1 MDNGMELR
9 VKDYCAFCPDF
20 DADVD
25 KVDITVLADRT
36 QRALTTIRCRHA
48 KSAKEY
54 TGEYRRAEPM
64 KQRWYKVVFET
75 IERKPIRRTVTVC
88 STDSVHASA
97 LVYQQ
102 FGRKKIKVKS
112 AKKVKESE

>member
-1 MDNGMELR
+1 
-9 VKDYCAFCPDF
+9 
-20 DADVD
+20 
-25 KVDITVLADRT
+25 
-36 QRALTTIRCRHA
+36 
-48 KSAKEY
+48 
-54 TGEYRRAEPM
+54 M
-64 KQRWYKVVFET
+64 KNQRWYRVTFET
-75 IERKPIRRTVTVC
+75 LERKPIRRIVEVL

>member
-1 MDNGMELR
+1 
-9 VKDYCAFCPDF
+9 
-20 DADVD
+20 
-25 KVDITVLADRT
+25 
-36 QRALTTIRCRHA
+36 
-48 KSAKEY
+48 
-54 TGEYRRAEPM
+54 M
-64 KQRWYKVVFET
+64 KNQRWYRVTFET
-75 IERKPIRRTVTVC
+75 LERKHIRRTVEVL

>member
-1 MDNGMELR
+1 
-9 VKDYCAFCPDF
+9 
-20 DADVD
+20 
-25 KVDITVLADRT
+25 
-36 QRALTTIRCRHA
+36 
-48 KSAKEY
+48 
-54 TGEYRRAEPM
+54 M

-102 FGRKKIKVKS
+102 FGDDSRILD
-112 AKKVKESE
+112 AMDCLYRGGGIRILLFG

>member
-1 MDNGMELR
+1 MKAEHLSQIQAAVAA
-9 VKDYCAFCPDF
+9 VK
-20 DADVD
+20 
-25 KVDITVLADRT
+25 
-36 QRALTTIRCRHA
+36 
-48 KSAKEY
+48 
-54 TGEYRRAEPM
+54 
-64 KQRWYKVVFET
+64 
-75 IERKPIRRTVTVC
+75 ERKPIRRTVTVC

>member
-1 MDNGMELR
+1 
-9 VKDYCAFCPDF
+9 
-20 DADVD
+20 
-25 KVDITVLADRT
+25 
-36 QRALTTIRCRHA
+36 
-48 KSAKEY
+48 
-54 TGEYRRAEPM
+54 M
-64 KQRWYKVVFET
+64 KQRWYRVVFET

-88 STDSVHASA
+88 TDSVHASA

>member
-1 MDNGMELR
+1 
-9 VKDYCAFCPDF
+9 VKN
-20 DADVD
+20 
-25 KVDITVLADRT
+25 
-36 QRALTTIRCRHA
+36 
-48 KSAKEY
+48 
-54 TGEYRRAEPM
+54 
-64 KQRWYKVVFET
+64 QRWYRVTFET
-75 IERKPIRRTVTVC
+75 LERKPIRRTVEVL

>member
-1 MDNGMELR
+1 VEN
-9 VKDYCAFCPDF
+9 
-20 DADVD
+20 
-25 KVDITVLADRT
+25 
-36 QRALTTIRCRHA
+36 
-48 KSAKEY
+48 
-54 TGEYRRAEPM
+54 
-64 KQRWYKVVFET
+64 QRWYRVTFET
-75 IERKPIRRTVTVC
+75 LERKPIRRTVEVL

>member
-1 MDNGMELR
+1 
-9 VKDYCAFCPDF
+9 
-20 DADVD
+20 
-25 KVDITVLADRT
+25 
-36 QRALTTIRCRHA
+36 
-48 KSAKEY
+48 
-54 TGEYRRAEPM
+54 M
-64 KQRWYKVVFET
+64 KNQRWYRVTFET
-75 IERKPIRRTVTVC
+75 LERKPVRRTVEVL

>member
-1 MDNGMELR
+1 
-9 VKDYCAFCPDF
+9 
-20 DADVD
+20 
-25 KVDITVLADRT
+25 
-36 QRALTTIRCRHA
+36 
-48 KSAKEY
+48 
-54 TGEYRRAEPM
+54 M
-64 KQRWYKVVFET
+64 KNQRWYRVTFET
-75 IERKPIRRTVTVC
+75 LERKPIRRTIEVL